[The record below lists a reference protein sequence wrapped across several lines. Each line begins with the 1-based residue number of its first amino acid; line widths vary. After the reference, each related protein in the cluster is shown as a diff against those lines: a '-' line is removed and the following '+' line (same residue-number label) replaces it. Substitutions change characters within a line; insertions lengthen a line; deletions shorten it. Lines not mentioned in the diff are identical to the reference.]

1 MTMDEDFFRE
11 FQQRQGSLRPPMPM
25 RPSRR
30 RLNEDAIFEASI
42 KHTGRGIVWLFLLP
56 SIASILMM
64 LWKFFS
70 PMIQSA
76 IESFQK

>member
-1 MTMDEDFFRE
+1 MDEDFFQE
-11 FQQRQGSLRPPMPM
+11 MKRQGPPRPPMPM

-42 KHTGRGIVWLFLLP
+42 KHTGRGIVWFFLSP
-56 SIASILMM
+56 AFASILI
-64 LWKFFS
+64 LVYKLFS
-70 PMIQSA
+70 PMIQSI

>member
-1 MTMDEDFFRE
+1 MDEDFFRE
-11 FQQRQGSLRPPMPM
+11 MQRQGPPRPPMPM
-25 RPSRR
+25 RPSRQ

-56 SIASILMM
+56 SIGSILIM
-64 LWKFFS
+64 LWKLFS